1 VGRGA
6 TPERARISLSRDAL
20 VALAVDAARV
30 TPPLDVD
37 FAVAPL
43 VVGLVA
49 VALAAPPLLV
59 ALVARRWRFDFGIG
73 TARSS
78 CWIRS
83 DDATSVRPRPRSS
96 TVIRCHRLVAIAPVS
111 DILPSMTNAIGK

>member
-1 VGRGA
+1 
-6 TPERARISLSRDAL
+6 
-20 VALAVDAARV
+20 VDAARV

-59 ALVARRWRFDFGIG
+59 ALVALVARRWRFDFGIG
-73 TARSS
+73 TACSS

-83 DDATSVRPRPRSS
+83 DAAASVRRHLRSS
-96 TVIRCHRLVAIAPVS
+96 EIIHCHRLVAIAPVS